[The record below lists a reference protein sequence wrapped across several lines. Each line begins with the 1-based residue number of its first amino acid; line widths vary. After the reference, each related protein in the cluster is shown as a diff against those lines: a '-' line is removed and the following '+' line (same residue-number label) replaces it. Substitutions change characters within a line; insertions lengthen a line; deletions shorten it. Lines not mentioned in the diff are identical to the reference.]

1 MIYLFPRSCR
11 GKKLGPVSVIHR
23 TDRPFYDRVLT
34 KSYHWYKIVIEKIKN
49 PIMPF
54 LEKKI
59 FEDERMEELSWQR
72 KEEISASNV
81 ERKQNIS

>member
-1 MIYLFPRSCR
+1 M
-11 GKKLGPVSVIHR
+11 
-23 TDRPFYDRVLT
+23 
-34 KSYHWYKIVIEKIKN
+34 IEKIKN